1 MGYLYE
7 KLDGTKKSRLQKR
20 FICEAER
27 DKNGARRF
35 LSRLHGKNQAEQ
47 FFFLQDNIE
56 NLIFKND
63 ADKCRP
69 FSYYQWSLHSVTL
82 YLCRYLKK

>member
-7 KLDGTKKSRLQKR
+7 KLDGTKKSPLQKR

-47 FFFLQDNIE
+47 FFFFRI
-56 NLIFKND
+56 I
-63 ADKCRP
+63 
-69 FSYYQWSLHSVTL
+69 
-82 YLCRYLKK
+82 LKT